1 MKFRPG
7 VLTGQEVTDL
17 LNYAN
22 ENDFALTAVNVTTQ
36 KGPACE
42 RSKVVFLFV
51 QNVFHQ
57 HPKAHQS
64 MEEVFLLHGLCEES
78 H

>member
-22 ENDFALTAVNVTTQ
+22 EHDFALPAVNVTSSSNVNAVLET
-36 KGPACE
+36 ARE
-42 RSKVVFLFV
+42 VRS
-51 QNVFHQ
+51 
-57 HPKAHQS
+57 
-64 MEEVFLLHGLCEES
+64 
-78 H
+78 